1 MLDFLFESLYNE
13 VKTGQKGKDAMK
25 WMIAS
30 DLHGSAYY
38 CKKMVEAFEREG
50 ADRLLMLG
58 DLLYHGPRNDL
69 PRDYAPKEVIP
80 MLNGLKNKLCCVRG
94 NCEAEVDQ
102 MVLGF
107 PVMADYCILPA
118 GEKLIYATHG
128 HIYNV
133 KNPPPLAEG
142 DILLHGHTHVP
153 AWTEFGQGNVY
164 LNPGSLSIPK
174 ENSPHSYMI
183 FEDGV
188 FYWKDV
194 DTGEIYHTRVL

>member
-1 MLDFLFESLYNE
+1 
-13 VKTGQKGKDAMK
+13 MK

-102 MVLGF
+102 MVLDL
-107 PVMADYCILPA
+107 PVMAD
-118 GEKLIYATHG
+118 
-128 HIYNV
+128 IYNG

-153 AWTEFGQGNVY
+153 AWTEFGQRNVC

-183 FEDGV
+183 LENGV

-194 DTGEIYHTRVL
+194 ETGEIYHTRVL